1 MPASRRHWFSS
12 DDTSFNIDANNISA
26 DVKDEK
32 SDESMY
38 VSMDGLKKKTDDKLT
53 KSSKDP
59 SHGGAIP
66 KAHFAKYESIE
77 EPSNTTKKEQNENN
91 INSLSN
97 GSSSSNSL
105 SGGSCNSLNSGGNRN
120 ILELLQQTDDGWILQ
135 SAAANTPYLVA
146 QRGELPPLM
155 PIYNTRTD
163 NVFPVA
169 RKPYLYLHQYRQ
181 YQPKVRS
188 TRNRR
193 QNSSIDTTTSSRD
206 GEDNSS
212 ITANGAA
219 AGGSGSIGVGSGWD
233 VLDMKMSE
241 RLSTI
246 FFSELMEEQ
255 PDRNAQ
261 STQHSSINRMGFGDS
276 MFWGHCNLPAEAKTH
291 PKRYYKFP
299 FKCFGQR
306 QFKIAMDRLQL
317 LALFDRDYSWPQAI
331 AAIVL
336 ASLVSILGAILLQLG
351 FYKDIFAF
359 IFCFV
364 MAGSQFSL
372 MKSVQPDASSPIHG
386 YNKAVSYSRPIYF
399 CLCSSII
406 ILCYHLSQ
414 SSPTTTQITLFDIPF
429 VPSTF
434 FRIVQDI
441 VSIILLLFPILF
453 SFGLFPQINT
463 FLIYVLEQFD
473 MHIFGGN
480 AVCSLSA
487 AFLAVFRSIF
497 ACCMLYGFAFGGLS
511 EPRTTQHVLFSCFCA
526 LIVATAY
533 HLSRTASDFTY
544 LWVIIKS
551 SFIIH
556 HDEDEELRRATK
568 LSKQIEQN
576 NKSNSSRSASNGSK
590 NRKCSSVSTAQ
601 ATSNDQKHIRP
612 SESITNSVCGTI
624 NDSDNKALS
633 VGEETA
639 ISEGKHDELEDPLPN
654 KLRSTVNARLKNDFF
669 VCTIIGVIV
678 FSLHSSTVFTVLQ
691 PELNPVLQAFVIV
704 LGFIL
709 HYVIPQ
715 ARKYLP
721 WLCFAQPILKQKE
734 YGMYESSEAA
744 KVMWFESVYVCFTFI
759 EKNVL
764 LPLVFLSALTSDSAL
779 ITHKFGIAIGSAVVV
794 LCGLKSKLLTY
805 T

>member
-1 MPASRRHWFSS
+1 MLLSRDQNQRSSRRHWCDFS
-12 DDTSFNIDANNISA
+12 IDANNISV

-32 SDESMY
+32 NEVGGEDSKKNEIARNQQPKTSKES
-38 VSMDGLKKKTDDKLT
+38 SH
-53 KSSKDP
+53 SS
-59 SHGGAIP
+59 GAIP

-77 EPSNTTKKEQNENN
+77 ESSSITKERDTN

-105 SGGSCNSLNSGGNRN
+105 SAGSCNSLNSGNRN
-120 ILELLQQTDDGWILQ
+120 ILELIQQTEDGWILQ

-155 PIYNTRTD
+155 PIYNARTD
-163 NVFPVA
+163 MFPVA
-169 RKPYLYLHQYRQ
+169 RKPYLYLHPYRQ
-181 YQPKVRS
+181 NQPKRS
-188 TRNRR
+188 ARNRR
-193 QNSSIDTTTSSRD
+193 QTSSIDTTTSSRD

-212 ITANGAA
+212 MMTANGV

-255 PDRNAQ
+255 PDHHRHNAQ
-261 STQHSSINRMGFGDS
+261 STQHSTINRMMGFGDS
-276 MFWGHCNLPAEAKTH
+276 MFWGHCNLPTETKSN

-299 FKCFGQR
+299 FKCFGKR
-306 QFKIAMDRLQL
+306 QIKIAMDRLQL
-317 LALFDRDYSWPQAI
+317 LALFDRDYNWSQAI
-331 AAIVL
+331 AAILL
-336 ASLVSILGAILLQLG
+336 AIAVSVLGATLLQLG

-386 YNKAVSYSRPIYF
+386 YNKTVSYSRPIYF
-399 CLCSSII
+399 CICSSII
-406 ILCYHLSQ
+406 ILSYHLSQ
-414 SSPTTTQITLFDIPF
+414 TTSTTTQLALFGIPF

-434 FRIVQDI
+434 FRIVQDVMSI
-441 VSIILLLFPILF
+441 VLLLFPILF
-453 SFGLFPQINT
+453 SFGLFPQFNT
-463 FLIYVLEQFD
+463 FLIYLLEQID

-487 AFLAVFRSIF
+487 AFLGVIRSIF
-497 ACCMLYGFAFGGLS
+497 GCCMLYGFAFGGLS
-511 EPRTTQHVLFSCFCA
+511 EPRSTQHVLFSCFCA

-533 HLSRTASDFTY
+533 HLSRSASDFTY

-556 HDEDEELRRATK
+556 HDEDDELRKVTK
-568 LSKQIEQN
+568 LSKQENAQ
-576 NKSNSSRSASNGSK
+576 NKSNLNPSGSTDRN
-590 NRKCSSVSTAQ
+590 NRNVDNAQ
-601 ATSNDQKHIRP
+601 ATTNTPKETRS
-612 SESITNSVCGTI
+612 SESIANSICGG
-624 NDSDNKALS
+624 NKPMSMGGETEMSVDKNSELS
-633 VGEETA
+633 
-639 ISEGKHDELEDPLPN
+639 DPLPN

-678 FSLHSSTVFTVLQ
+678 FSLHSSTIFKALQ

-709 HYVIPQ
+709 HYVMPQ
-715 ARKYLP
+715 MRKFSP
-721 WLCFAQPILKQKE
+721 WLCFSTPFMKQKE
-734 YGMYESSEAA
+734 YGMYESSDAA
-744 KVMWFESVYVCFTFI
+744 KVMWFESVHVCFTFI

-764 LPLVFLSALTSDSAL
+764 LPLVFLSALTSDSSI
-779 ITHKFGIAIGSAVVV
+779 ITNKFGNAIGAAVVV
-794 LCGLKSKLLTY
+794 LCGLKSKYFSCLFRI
-805 T
+805 